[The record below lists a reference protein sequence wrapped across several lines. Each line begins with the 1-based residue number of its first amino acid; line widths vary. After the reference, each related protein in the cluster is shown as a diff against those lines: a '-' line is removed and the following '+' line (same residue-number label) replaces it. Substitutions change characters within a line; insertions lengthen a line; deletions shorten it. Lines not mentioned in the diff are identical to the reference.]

1 MDNASTVTEV
11 QTDQIASVTDSEVA
25 KANTKSESTTSDA
38 PKVEQRDGKFYLN
51 GQRIYTRD
59 DTNKIASNAKNEA
72 MNSFL
77 RELEVDSLDNVKDVI
92 KTLKTAPLTEDGSHT
107 MPGSWSQEQKAAVVD
122 LMKARNMFA
131 VEGSSFQ
138 LRNGDDFFTVDGE
151 RPDYATAV
159 ETVGRTLGLN
169 FGKKGINVVNAE
181 PGMDLGES
189 PNTVKAVDDSRLGSD
204 TEYRNAYMQIRQYQP
219 TLSRSD
225 VTHNMV
231 MKQIE
236 KVRKARGIGPTR

>member
-25 KANTKSESTTSDA
+25 KASTKSESTTSDA

-92 KTLKTAPLTEDGSHT
+92 KTLKTTPLTEDGSHT
-107 MPGSWSQEQKAAVVD
+107 LDVKALKQAVA
-122 LMKARNMFA
+122 KREA
-131 VEGSSFQ
+131 
-138 LRNGDDFFTVDGE
+138 TVDE
-151 RPDYATAV
+151 LQK
-159 ETVGRTLGLN
+159 TVSLL
-169 FGKKGINVVNAE
+169 K
-181 PGMDLGES
+181 
-189 PNTVKAVDDSRLGSD
+189 
-204 TEYRNAYMQIRQYQP
+204 TELLLKDHMTNLHGCCRRFKFPITQW
-219 TLSRSD
+219 
-225 VTHNMV
+225 
-231 MKQIE
+231 
-236 KVRKARGIGPTR
+236 

>member
-25 KANTKSESTTSDA
+25 KANTKSESTTSYSH
-38 PKVEQRDGKFYLN
+38 KVEQRDGKFYLN

-107 MPGSWSQEQKAAVVD
+107 LDVKALKQAA
-122 LMKARNMFA
+122 LK
-131 VEGSSFQ
+131 
-138 LRNGDDFFTVDGE
+138 
-151 RPDYATAV
+151 
-159 ETVGRTLGLN
+159 
-169 FGKKGINVVNAE
+169 IVNA
-181 PGMDLGES
+181 GKTRQRGATKNFD
-189 PNTVKAVDDSRLGSD
+189 VKVKD
-204 TEYRNAYMQIRQYQP
+204 TLEELHIAENHIK
-219 TLSRSD
+219 D
-225 VTHNMV
+225 
-231 MKQIE
+231 
-236 KVRKARGIGPTR
+236 